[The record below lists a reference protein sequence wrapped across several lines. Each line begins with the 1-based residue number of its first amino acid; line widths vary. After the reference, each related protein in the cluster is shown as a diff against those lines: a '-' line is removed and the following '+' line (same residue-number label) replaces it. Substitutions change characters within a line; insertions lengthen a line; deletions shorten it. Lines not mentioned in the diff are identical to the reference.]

1 MPVMAQP
8 AKVTEPPVAAL
19 GLAVQAN
26 VPPGLVPM
34 ARVIELVAVVTTLPP
49 TSSTATVGWVAHAA
63 VLAPPP
69 GWVVKTSLVAVP
81 AVMLNG
87 VLVAVVEPGRGRG
100 ERCS

>member
-34 ARVIELVAVVTTLPP
+34 ARVMLFVPVVSGLPP
-49 TSSTATVGWVAHAA
+49 TSSRATVGWVAHDPP
-63 VLAPPP
+63 LDPPP
-69 GWVVKTSLVAVP
+69 GWVVKPSLVAVP
-81 AVMLNG
+81 TVMLNG
-87 VLVAVVEPGRGRG
+87 VLVAAVNPPPEADRV
-100 ERCS
+100 